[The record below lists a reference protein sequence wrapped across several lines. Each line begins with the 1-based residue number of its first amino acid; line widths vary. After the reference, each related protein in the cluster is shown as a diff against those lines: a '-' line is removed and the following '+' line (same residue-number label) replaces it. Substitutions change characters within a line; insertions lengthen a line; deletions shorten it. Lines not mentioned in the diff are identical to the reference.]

1 MNIVERLEEKVAR
14 QEQKVAKE
22 SEKLKTYKQQ
32 LETAMFATFV
42 KRQSICQMS
51 FTEALDLAFG
61 KEPEL
66 DLPENRNEEEIV

>member
-1 MNIVERLEEKVAR
+1 MTIIERLEEKVGS

-32 LETAMFATFV
+32 LETAMFVTFV

-66 DLPENRNEEEIV
+66 DLPENRNEEERV

>member
-42 KRQSICQMS
+42 KRQNVCQMS

-61 KEPEL
+61 KELEL
-66 DLPENRNEEEIV
+66 DVSENRSEEENV

>member
-1 MNIVERLEEKVAR
+1 MNLIERLEEKVAR

-66 DLPENRNEEEIV
+66 DVAENRNEEEII

>member
-1 MNIVERLEEKVAR
+1 MTIIERLEEKVGR

-32 LETAMFATFV
+32 LETAMFVTFV

-66 DLPENRNEEEIV
+66 DLPENRNEEERV

>member
-1 MNIVERLEEKVAR
+1 MTIIERLEEKVGR

-32 LETAMFATFV
+32 LETAMFVTFV

-66 DLPENRNEEEIV
+66 DLPENRNEEESV

>member
-1 MNIVERLEEKVAR
+1 MNIVERLEEKVAK

-42 KRQSICQMS
+42 KRQSVCQMS

-66 DLPENRNEEEIV
+66 DLPENRNEEESI